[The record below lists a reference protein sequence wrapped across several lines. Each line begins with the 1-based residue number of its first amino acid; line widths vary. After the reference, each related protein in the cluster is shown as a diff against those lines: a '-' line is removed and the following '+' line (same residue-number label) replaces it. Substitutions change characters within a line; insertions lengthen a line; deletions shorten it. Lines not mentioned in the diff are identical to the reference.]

1 MTILLSNREIYE
13 QVICGVVPQAKER
26 LWIATADIKDMYVD
40 AIAAER
46 SEGRAKRGDSRGVS
60 RVRGEG
66 CATDGKAIVGIASAT
81 ARCVELRLERAA
93 NPCRACPYTLR
104 EGPSPPPLL
113 PGRIPGFPDEAAL
126 PPARRSAEV
135 SVTTRNE
142 EIKNDIGSPIR
153 KDVQWRSCHP
163 RPCGNAPSAHW
174 RCDRLRQ
181 VGNCMNL
188 RGEDDEPVTSI
199 ACARGGRLSA
209 TLADGIGRDQEE
221 DRIRT
226 LGFRRLRTSSLLPD
240 GAWRCGCHSRSGR
253 SGLSSTRIQMAKRR
267 RSPILLTGR
276 RLGPTSK
283 QFDCNLNTVSNKR

>member
-113 PGRIPGFPDEAAL
+113 SGRIPGFPDEAAL

-199 ACARGGRLSA
+199 ACVAAGFPRRWPTASDEIRKRIEFELSVFDACGRVAYCLMALGVADAIREAGGLVSHRHGFKWRNGGARR
-209 TLADGIGRDQEE
+209 
-221 DRIRT
+221 
-226 LGFRRLRTSSLLPD
+226 F
-240 GAWRCGCHSRSGR
+240 
-253 SGLSSTRIQMAKRR
+253 
-267 RSPILLTGR
+267 
-276 RLGPTSK
+276 
-283 QFDCNLNTVSNKR
+283 F